1 MLEKRK
7 AYLKLPVARARDAR
21 GRRSKGKVLK
31 LRVNR
36 DLAKQTL
43 KSVLQFSQQFSVS
56 PIGDLVYGK
65 KSKWQVDVR
74 LSLDVVT
81 VPWFVFASCTDHEA

>member
-43 KSVLQFSQQFSVS
+43 KSVLHFSQQILVS

-74 LSLDVVT
+74 LSLGRLLLLSRLT
-81 VPWFVFASCTDHEA
+81 RRYCG